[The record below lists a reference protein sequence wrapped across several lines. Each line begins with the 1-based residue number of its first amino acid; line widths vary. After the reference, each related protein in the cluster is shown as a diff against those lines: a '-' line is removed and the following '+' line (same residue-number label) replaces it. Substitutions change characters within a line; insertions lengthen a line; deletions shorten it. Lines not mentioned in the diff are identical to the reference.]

1 MRKLFTYC
9 RKVFRYLRPYSAL
22 AVGAV
27 VGSLAAT
34 GVGLLTPWPMKILV
48 DSVLGN
54 EPLTRLLTG
63 LGAGGLNKSELLL
76 AVVAGGFGL
85 AALTSVVTVVTGY
98 ITTKLD
104 PR

>member
-48 DSVLGN
+48 DSVL
-54 EPLTRLLTG
+54 
-63 LGAGGLNKSELLL
+63 A
-76 AVVAGGFGL
+76 
-85 AALTSVVTVVTGY
+85 TS
-98 ITTKLD
+98 
-104 PR
+104 R

>member
-1 MRKLFTYC
+1 MRERSSRDKRMRKLFTYC

-48 DSVLGN
+48 DSVL
-54 EPLTRLLTG
+54 
-63 LGAGGLNKSELLL
+63 A
-76 AVVAGGFGL
+76 
-85 AALTSVVTVVTGY
+85 TS
-98 ITTKLD
+98 
-104 PR
+104 R